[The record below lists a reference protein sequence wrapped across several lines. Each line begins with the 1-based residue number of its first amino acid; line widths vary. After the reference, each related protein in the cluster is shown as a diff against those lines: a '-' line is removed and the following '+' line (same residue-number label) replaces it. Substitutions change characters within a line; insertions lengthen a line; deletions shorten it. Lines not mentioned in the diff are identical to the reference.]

1 MASNDQIA
9 ESPGGKPMGPI
20 GVGLITIYFV
30 LIAVIVIHSLVVLWP
45 PNRLANGEDTPAST
59 AVQSTPASSTPGS
72 SGAQKDNGECGD
84 QTKAELFWFLPLC
97 LSEEERLFLIVLF
110 SGALGGLVH
119 SLRSFY
125 WYLGNRKLVLSWAG
139 MYITLPVL
147 GACLATVFYL
157 VVRGGF
163 FSPQSQVSDT
173 SPFGFAA
180 MAALIGMFTEQ
191 AVEKLKQ
198 VSETLLSPAPK
209 GKNTAGP
216 GPIITGVQPS
226 SGSQGIN
233 VTLTGREFAQGATV
247 RFGDQPA
254 TNVQVASN
262 GTSLTA
268 DTPAGTGSVIVE
280 VINPDQQKGSL
291 PNGFTYT

>member
-1 MASNDQIA
+1 MPSNGQVG

-20 GVGLITIYFV
+20 GVSVITVYFV
-30 LIAVIVIHSLVVLWP
+30 LVSIIVIHSLVVLWP
-45 PNRLANGEDTPAST
+45 PNRETSGEDTPA
-59 AVQSTPASSTPGS
+59 GS
-72 SGAQKDNGECGD
+72 VAAIGGAQAAQGECGE
-84 QTKAELFWFLPLC
+84 QSEAKLFWFLPVC

-125 WYLGNRKLVLSWAG
+125 WYLGNRRLVLSWAG

-163 FSPQSQVSDT
+163 FSPQSQISDT

-191 AVEKLKQ
+191 AVEKLKE

-209 GKNTAGP
+209 GKNTVGPAPTVTSVSPSEGPKAGGTP
-216 GPIITGVQPS
+216 VAITGKDFAK
-226 SGSQGIN
+226 GAA
-233 VTLTGREFAQGATV
+233 VT
-247 RFGDQPA
+247 FGGQAA
-254 TNVQVASN
+254 TNVQVADG
-262 GTSLTA
+262 GTSLAAETP
-268 DTPAGTGSVIVE
+268 PAGDAGPVTVE
-280 VINPDQQKGSL
+280 VANPDHQKGSL
-291 PNGFTYT
+291 PAGFTYT